1 MKTNALFV
9 MSILLL
15 FACSKDNDVT
25 AGDQNTT
32 VDYTQQM
39 APSNTTYS
47 LSQAMS
53 DNSQLM
59 TIAFSGL
66 AFMTGD
72 AGSDSFFPPGKVA
85 DFFGFQYMR
94 DIDEAGYG
102 HNTQFLTRAA
112 NNMLSILNA
121 DQKAKLVA
129 LAKVQAS
136 VYSKFAYNRFPLM
149 SAFRRNMEGT
159 IPSGSTGLNTEMV
172 IKYCSNLYA
181 IDADLSYNRALM
193 MGGIV
198 QTLTSDQKTKLAAM
212 KFNNFNTWPD
222 VAEDADLKKNLTNSE
237 FVAVMTY
244 ASELF
249 SWYKGGINADIYFC
263 PERHGTYFGGFY
275 LKDYPAMNNPN
286 YFIPLD
292 RTGQGGSDF
301 LNTLTADQKSLIT
314 TIITEQKSAL
324 LEVAQIRETVSKE
337 LRKAMNGQTVDKT
350 LVYQQIQRYGE
361 LDGLMSG
368 LYAIRFAA
376 VYKTLT
382 TDQKAKLTV
391 IRDLSVYPN
400 GAYRFATPVSMPVLP
415 NIDYLF
421 GTGSLPADAAN
432 YDAPANFCV
441 N

>member
-1 MKTNALFV
+1 MTAL
-9 MSILLL
+9 ILSG
-15 FACSKDNDVT
+15 CSKDDT
-25 AGDQNTT
+25 GITKDQTTT

-39 APSNTTYS
+39 APESSTYS
-47 LSQAMS
+47 LTQAMS
-53 DNSQLM
+53 DNGQLM

-66 AFMTGD
+66 AFITGD

-112 NNMLSILNA
+112 NNMLAILTTE
-121 DQKAKLVA
+121 QKAKLVA
-129 LAKVQAS
+129 LAKEQAS
-136 VYSKFAYNRFPLM
+136 VYCKFAYNRFPLM
-149 SAFRRNMEGT
+149 NAFRKNMEGN
-159 IPSGSTGLNTEMV
+159 IPSGSSGLNQVMAS
-172 IKYCSNLYA
+172 KYCANLYKT
-181 IDADLSYNRALM
+181 DADLSYNRALM
-193 MGGIV
+193 MGNIV
-198 QTLTSDQKTKLAAM
+198 QTLTDNQKTKLATM

-249 SWYKGGINADIYFC
+249 SWYKGGVNADIYFC

-292 RTGQGGSDF
+292 RTGQGGNNF
-301 LNTLTADQKSLIT
+301 LNTLTVDQRNLISS
-314 TIITEQKSAL
+314 IITEQKIYL
-324 LEVAQIRETVSKE
+324 TEIAQIRSTVSKE
-337 LRKAMNGQTVDKT
+337 LRKAMNGLTIDKT
-350 LVYQQIQRYGE
+350 MVYQQIERYGE
-361 LDGLMSG
+361 LDGLMSA

-382 TDQKAKLTV
+382 PDQKTRLYA
-391 IRDLSVYPN
+391 IRDLTVYPN
-400 GAYRFATPVSMPVLP
+400 GAYRFSTSVSMPVLP
-415 NIDYLF
+415 NTDYLF
-421 GTGSLPADAAN
+421 GIGSLPVDAAN
-432 YDAPANFCV
+432 YDAPASFCV